1 LRICPPMQ
9 GHKFDP
15 ASGRFHMPRGNQD
28 HAPQLLSCTY
38 LDCKLQL
45 PKLEH
50 PRALLH
56 NKRSHWDEKPA
67 QCNQGAEEPPL
78 ATRESL
84 HTATKPQGSQKKL
97 NKFSKIK

>member
-1 LRICPPMQ
+1 MQ

-28 HAPQLLSCTY
+28 HAQLLSCTY
-38 LDCKLQL
+38 LDCKQQL

-56 NKRSHWDEKPA
+56 NKRSRWDEKPA
-67 QCNQGAEEPPL
+67 QCNQGAEEPRLPL
-78 ATRESL
+78 EKACTQQQSL
-84 HTATKPQGSQKKL
+84 RAAKK
-97 NKFSKIK
+97 N